1 MKICFVWPWNSEIQG
16 ESLEFYNALKN
27 RNNIMLVNT
36 FDEADYIFF
45 MMDIRNC
52 MNMPWY
58 NVNEMNQ
65 TVLQDII
72 NHKNYEKEIII
83 DYNDWTDTRN
93 VPDEIF
99 LLVKKYFKRS
109 IVNKSL
115 NCLVSYS
122 REVIPLSYAV
132 RSDYI
137 TFDSLQQTNPEY
149 LYDVCCLFEN
159 RGDIS
164 TIRGILPNI
173 VNQYNGPKYVGLAEN
188 NNYDD
193 RYHCV
198 NENYY
203 HTLKKSKIIVT
214 ANPPNWEGDF
224 RLWEALLVGNLVLCD
239 KMLLPHILKYP
250 LIHKKHIVFYDH
262 PIEVIELIEYYIEH
276 EDERNQIGKEG
287 RDYVLKYHT
296 FDNRLDEILENI
308 SFIYTSEDLKWDAL

>member
-1 MKICFVWPWNSEIQG
+1 MKICFVWPWNSDIQC
-16 ESLEFYNALKN
+16 ESLEFYIALKKKK
-27 RNNIMLVNT
+27 NIILVDT

-65 TVLQDII
+65 TVLQQII

-99 LLVKKYFKRS
+99 PLVKKYFKRS
-109 IVNKSL
+109 VVNKNSMSL
-115 NCLVSYS
+115 IPYS
-122 REVIPLSYAV
+122 REVIPLSYAI
-132 RSDYI
+132 RNDYI
-137 TFDSLQQTNPEY
+137 EFDSLHQTNSEY
-149 LYDVCCLFEN
+149 IYDVCCLFN
-159 RGDIS
+159 ICGDTS
-164 TIRGILPNI
+164 TIRGILPHI
-173 VNQYNGPKYVGLAEN
+173 VNNYHGSKYVGLAEN
-188 NNYDD
+188 SNYND
-193 RYHCV
+193 RYHSI

-203 HTLKKSKIIVT
+203 NKLKTSKIIVT
-214 ANPPNWEGDF
+214 GNPPNWEGDF

-239 KMLLPHILKYP
+239 KMVLPHILKYP

-262 PIEVIELIEYYIEH
+262 PSEVIELINYYIEH

-296 FDNRLDEILENI
+296 FDNRLDEILEDI
-308 SFIYTSEDLKWDAL
+308 S